1 MRGKGQLIRAV
12 VVVVAMVAAVAAV
25 RVMPAP
31 EKGESVSSSQPHRA
45 TAAAAEPSS
54 SSTST
59 ATDGRS
65 DSGAQWEKVAR
76 SFIHRYGT
84 TTGGRT
90 EWLTRLRPV
99 VSHDVY
105 DGLRTV
111 RLANLPSGR
120 FVEGEVLSRAEVGG
134 TVRFPLRG
142 GSIGGVDVTVSVTD
156 EGTLRVTGFIP
167 VSQSEVS

>member
-1 MRGKGQLIRAV
+1 MRGKGQLIRVV
-12 VVVVAMVAAVAAV
+12 VVVVALVAAVVTV
-25 RVMPAP
+25 RLMPAP
-31 EKGESVSSSQPHRA
+31 EKGESVSSSQPIRA
-45 TAAAAEPSS
+45 TASPAAPSS
-54 SSTST
+54 SSSST
-59 ATDGRS
+59 ASDGRTA
-65 DSGAQWEKVAR
+65 SGAQWEKVAR

-84 TTGGRT
+84 PKGGRT
-90 EWLTRLRPV
+90 VWLKRLRPV

-120 FVEGEVLSRAEVGG
+120 FAEGEVLSRADVGG
-134 TVRFPLRG
+134 TMRFPLRG